1 MNNIFDVAIVGCGMA
16 GVFALYKLATTHKNM
31 KVIAFDIGRPPR
43 KRRQQIFGWLGCLP
57 SGDGKLYLNDLD
69 KVVDLTGTRKVKTA
83 HNQFSKILSN
93 VGDFE
98 IIKDRAPNVS
108 LVKKL
113 TKHGYDVS
121 LNNYTQLYPK
131 DIHALSKYI
140 SSVIEVNK
148 NITCVFDNE
157 VLQVYKNKKYF
168 TLQTESKQ
176 EYYCKKLI
184 IAGGRGGWRWVKD
197 LYSKFDLIENNDTAH
212 FGVRIETTS
221 THLKDF
227 NKSNCT
233 IIGNNL
239 ELGPFSWFG
248 SIIPEDHTDM
258 AITAFRS
265 NEARWKSDKVSF
277 NLIGARPFP
286 GTGFEQT
293 DRIGKLTFILT
304 NDRILKERVST
315 LVAGRSKI
323 SIIPEYSW
331 LKETLPELGLII
343 PEIMTKAYFYIPTIS
358 PMVPKINIG
367 NDLSTEIDGM
377 FVVGESAAVHGL
389 LSAAVMGLIA
399 ADSVSK

>member
-1 MNNIFDVAIVGCGMA
+1 MNNIFDVAIVGMGVS
-16 GVFALYKLATTHKNM
+16 GVFATYQLATKHKNT
-31 KVIAFDIGRPPR
+31 KVIGFEIGKGPQ
-43 KRRQQIFGWLGCLP
+43 KRRQQLLGYLGCLP

-69 KVVDLTGTRKVKTA
+69 KVVDLTGNRKVKTA

-98 IIKDRAPNVS
+98 ITKDRSPNIS
-108 LVKKL
+108 LIKKL
-113 TKHGYDVS
+113 KKNGYDTY

-131 DIHALSKYI
+131 DIHALSKYM
-140 SSVIEVNK
+140 SSVIEINK

-168 TLQTESKQ
+168 TLHTESKQ

-197 LYSKFDLIENNDTAH
+197 LYSKFDLIENNDVAH

-221 THLKDF
+221 TQLKDF

-377 FVVGESAAVHGL
+377 FVVGESAGIQGL
-389 LSAAVMGLIA
+389 LAAGVMGLIA